1 MQWTAA
7 VALRPAT
14 SLFRRS
20 NMPPFHRYAAVI
32 LLASLVAAC
41 GGGGSAG
48 SDPGPVAEAPAPVP
62 PPGRCDAPATALEA
76 LPAASTPILFEKA
89 GARVWVANP
98 DNDSVSVVDPVALRL
113 VAEIPVGDNPR
124 TLAVAG
130 NGCIWVA
137 NHDSASVSVI
147 DPDGLAVVKTV
158 TLPRASQPFG
168 LVISPADGAPWVALE
183 ALGRVVQLDPASG
196 ALAASVEVGAGPRHL
211 SVTAAGDRLLV
222 SRFISPH
229 LPGEATANPQPQAGG
244 AAAGGEVV
252 VVDAAAGQVAK
263 TVVLTVSDRSDTSLQ
278 ARGIPN
284 YLGAAAIAPDG
295 ASAWVPSKQDNVMRG
310 VLRDGLPLDFQSTV
324 RAISSRI
331 VLGSTLAEDAI
342 LRVDHDNSGV
352 ATAAVFDPTGAY
364 LFVALETTRDV
375 ALVDPSGG
383 REILRLRSGFAP
395 QGLAVS
401 PDGQRLFVSNF
412 MDRSVTVFD
421 LSQLHDREWVSKLG
435 EVRTVATEKLPS
447 RVLLG
452 KQLFY
457 DALDPRLAR
466 DGYLS
471 CASCH
476 ADGGSDGRVWDFTG
490 FGEGLRRTI
499 SLRGRA
505 GSGPLHW
512 SANFDELQDFEG
524 QIRGFAGGQ
533 GLMADADFA
542 TRSEPLGAPKA
553 GVSPEL
559 DALAAY
565 MASLDR
571 FAPSPW
577 RNADGSLTADAQA
590 GKLLFAA
597 KGCASC
603 HGGKDF
609 DLATGASPGDLVL
622 HDVGTLKASSGG
634 RLGGVLPGID
644 TPTLRAAWAAGAWL
658 HDGSAGSM
666 GDAIAAH
673 NTGALG
679 AEELRRL
686 AAYVREI
693 GSDE

>member
-1 MQWTAA
+1 
-7 VALRPAT
+7 
-14 SLFRRS
+14 
-20 NMPPFHRYAAVI
+20 MPPLHRYAAVI

-41 GGGGSAG
+41 GGGGG
-48 SDPGPVAEAPAPVP
+48 SQGSEPGPVGEAPSPMP
-62 PPGRCDAPATALEA
+62 PPPPARCDAPAKTVAA
-76 LPAASTPILFEKA
+76 LPAASTPIVFEKA
-89 GARVWVANP
+89 GGRVWVANP
-98 DNDSVSVVDPVALRL
+98 DNDSVSLIDPVALRL
-113 VAEIPVGDNPR
+113 LAEIPVGDNPR

-137 NHDSASVSVI
+137 NHDSANVSVI
-147 DPDGLAVVKTV
+147 DPDGLAVAKTV
-158 TLPRASQPFG
+158 ALPRASQPFG
-168 LVISPADGAPWVALE
+168 LVVSPADGAPWVALE
-183 ALGRVVQLDPASG
+183 ALGRVLRIDPATG
-196 ALAASVEVGAGPRHL
+196 AVTHSIEVGANPRHL
-211 SVTAAGDRLLV
+211 SVTASGERLLV
-222 SRFISPH
+222 SRFISPL
-229 LPGEATANPQPQAGG
+229 LPGEATANPQAQVGG
-244 AAAGGEVV
+244 VAAGGEVV
-252 VVDAAAGQVAK
+252 VVDVPAGQVAQK
-263 TVVLTVSDRSDTSLQ
+263 VVLGVSDRTDSGLQ

-310 VLRDGLPLDFQSTV
+310 ALRDGLPLDFQSTV

-331 VLGSTLAEDAI
+331 LLGDTPAEDAI

-352 ATAAVFDPTGAY
+352 ATAAAFHPTGDY

-383 REILRLRSGFAP
+383 REILRLPSGFAP
-395 QGLAVS
+395 QGIAVS

-412 MDRSVTVFD
+412 MGRSVSVFD
-421 LSQLHDREWVSKLG
+421 LSQLLDREWVTRLG
-435 EVRTVATEKLPS
+435 EVKTATAEKLPPQ
-447 RVLLG
+447 VLAG
-452 KQLFY
+452 KRLFY
-457 DALDPRLAR
+457 DALDTRLAR

-476 ADGGSDGRVWDFTG
+476 ADGGGDGRVWDFTG

-524 QIRGFAGGQ
+524 QIRDFAGGQ
-533 GLMADADFA
+533 GLMADPDFA
-542 TRSEPLGAPKA
+542 TRSQPLGAPKA
-553 GVSPEL
+553 GVSPDL

-577 RNADGSLTADAQA
+577 RKADGTLTAEAEA
-590 GKLLFAA
+590 GRALFAA

-609 DLATGASPGDLVL
+609 DLSTGASPGDLVL
-622 HDVGTLKASSGG
+622 HDVGTIKPSSGG
-634 RLGGVLPGID
+634 RLGGALTGID
-644 TPTLRAAWAAGAWL
+644 TPTLRDAWAAGAWL
-658 HDGSAGSM
+658 HDGSAGSV

-679 AEELRRL
+679 AEDLRRL

-693 GSDE
+693 GAED